1 MKPVLRDYQVD
12 LRDGV
17 FRDWNQGAQNVC
29 AVSATGSGKTVI
41 MSDVIIQGN
50 EPTFALAHRQE
61 LVGQISLAL
70 AKNGV
75 YHNLVA
81 SDKTIKFV
89 VNRHLKKIGRN
100 YINTQ
105 APVSVAGVDTLLRR
119 DGDFNNIKYV
129 HIDEGHH
136 PLKTNKWGRAF
147 DMFPNA
153 RGCGWT
159 ATPCRADRKSLRFDQ
174 GGLYHTLVN
183 GPCMRDLITRGF
195 LCDYIIYGPGS
206 SINREEIAVSGNT
219 GDFSATALRRAGAG
233 STIVGDV
240 VQHYLRFGLGK
251 RAIAFAIDI
260 QAATDIASR
269 LQDFGVR
276 AQALSGKT
284 DDATRAVMTDR
295 FENGDLDV
303 LVNVDLFGEGY
314 DVPAVEVVIMGRPT
328 ESYGLYCLDPE
339 TEILTPNGWKK
350 YNEIE
355 TEKECFGYDINTGE
369 IKKTEITKYIKRD
382 AYSEEKF
389 YSLSGPHLDF
399 KISDKHRLIVKS
411 RSETTKNY
419 KFEIVEETVK
429 RKTFINVPVSGFQN
443 VKGSGLTISEL
454 HFLGWFLSDGAR
466 NKKTNVISISQSV
479 KKTEHLQHIEKTL
492 TGCGFK
498 YGKSLYKRKNVPN
511 THNNL
516 YVYTVSYGKPRGRD
530 KHLKGWSDLEQWIDK
545 SMPSCYDNLSRD
557 ELLTLLQAINLG
569 DGQNDHTSLKHQKN
583 TLTINCGDNEQYADR
598 LQSLCVLR
606 GLRCNKARFK
616 TWFILH
622 IKDTTYSTIAGSNI
636 LDGEITDNT
645 RNRTTKYKRSRIKE
659 TKKPAFVW
667 CVNNELETIIT
678 RRNGKVIIMGN
689 SQQFGRMLRPFEGKP
704 YGILV
709 DAVGNVKRHGLPD
722 APINWTLTENPTT
735 KKRIKPMRACVS
747 CFQMWEGFSMT
758 CPHCGHREA
767 EPPAVRSDLE
777 QIEGDLTAYSP
788 ELLEELREQAARN
801 IGEPKIPV
809 HASQIVQRS
818 VKKKWNDRRETIL
831 QLQDAIAWWA
841 GTIQNKH
848 NEDDSA
854 AYRRFYLTFGTDVLT
869 AQTGTAKENE
879 ILTRRIWENI
889 ENEYAG

>member
-29 AVSATGSGKTVI
+29 AVSATGSGKTVT

-119 DGDFNNIKYV
+119 EGDFNSIKYV

-183 GPCMRDLITRGF
+183 GPCMRDLINRGF
-195 LCDYIIYGPGS
+195 LCDYVIYGPGS
-206 SINREEIAVSGNT
+206 SINREEIAISGNT
-219 GDFSATALRRAGAG
+219 GDFGATALRRAGQG

-240 VQHYLRFGLGK
+240 VQHYIRFALGK
-251 RAIAFAIDI
+251 RSIIFAIDI
-260 QAATDIASR
+260 QAANDIAER
-269 LQDFGVR
+269 LREYGIR

-284 DDATRAVMTDR
+284 DDVTRAVMTDR

-328 ESYGLYCLDPE
+328 ESYGL
-339 TEILTPNGWKK
+339 
-350 YNEIE
+350 
-355 TEKECFGYDINTGE
+355 
-369 IKKTEITKYIKRD
+369 
-382 AYSEEKF
+382 
-389 YSLSGPHLDF
+389 H
-399 KISDKHRLIVKS
+399 
-411 RSETTKNY
+411 
-419 KFEIVEETVK
+419 
-429 RKTFINVPVSGFQN
+429 
-443 VKGSGLTISEL
+443 
-454 HFLGWFLSDGAR
+454 
-466 NKKTNVISISQSV
+466 
-479 KKTEHLQHIEKTL
+479 
-492 TGCGFK
+492 
-498 YGKSLYKRKNVPN
+498 
-511 THNNL
+511 
-516 YVYTVSYGKPRGRD
+516 
-530 KHLKGWSDLEQWIDK
+530 
-545 SMPSCYDNLSRD
+545 
-557 ELLTLLQAINLG
+557 
-569 DGQNDHTSLKHQKN
+569 
-583 TLTINCGDNEQYADR
+583 
-598 LQSLCVLR
+598 
-606 GLRCNKARFK
+606 
-616 TWFILH
+616 
-622 IKDTTYSTIAGSNI
+622 
-636 LDGEITDNT
+636 
-645 RNRTTKYKRSRIKE
+645 
-659 TKKPAFVW
+659 
-667 CVNNELETIIT
+667 
-678 RRNGKVIIMGN
+678 

-704 YGILV
+704 HGILI
-709 DAVGNVKRHGLPD
+709 DAVGNVKCHGLPD

-767 EPPAVRSDLE
+767 EPPDVTRDLE
-777 QIEGDLTAYSP
+777 EIEGDLTAYSP

-809 HASQIVQRS
+809 HASQIVKRS
-818 VKKKWNDRRETIL
+818 IEKKWNDRKENVL

-841 GTIQNKH
+841 GTIKH
-848 NEDDSA
+848 KYNEDDSTS
-854 AYRRFYLTFGTDVLT
+854 YRRFHFTFGTDVLT
-869 AQTGTAKENE
+869 AQTGTAKETE
-879 ILTRRIWENI
+879 ILTRKIWENI
-889 ENEYAG
+889 ENEYVGGY

>member
-29 AVSATGSGKTVI
+29 AVSATGSGKTVT

-70 AKNGV
+70 AKNGI

-119 DGDFNNIKYV
+119 EGDFNSIKYV

-328 ESYGLYCLDPE
+328 ESYGLY
-339 TEILTPNGWKK
+339 
-350 YNEIE
+350 
-355 TEKECFGYDINTGE
+355 
-369 IKKTEITKYIKRD
+369 
-382 AYSEEKF
+382 
-389 YSLSGPHLDF
+389 
-399 KISDKHRLIVKS
+399 
-411 RSETTKNY
+411 
-419 KFEIVEETVK
+419 
-429 RKTFINVPVSGFQN
+429 
-443 VKGSGLTISEL
+443 
-454 HFLGWFLSDGAR
+454 
-466 NKKTNVISISQSV
+466 SQ
-479 KKTEHLQHIEKTL
+479 
-492 TGCGFK
+492 
-498 YGKSLYKRKNVPN
+498 
-511 THNNL
+511 
-516 YVYTVSYGKPRGRD
+516 
-530 KHLKGWSDLEQWIDK
+530 
-545 SMPSCYDNLSRD
+545 M
-557 ELLTLLQAINLG
+557 
-569 DGQNDHTSLKHQKN
+569 
-583 TLTINCGDNEQYADR
+583 
-598 LQSLCVLR
+598 
-606 GLRCNKARFK
+606 
-616 TWFILH
+616 
-622 IKDTTYSTIAGSNI
+622 
-636 LDGEITDNT
+636 
-645 RNRTTKYKRSRIKE
+645 
-659 TKKPAFVW
+659 
-667 CVNNELETIIT
+667 
-678 RRNGKVIIMGN
+678 
-689 SQQFGRMLRPFEGKP
+689 FGRMLRPFEGKP
-704 YGILV
+704 YGILI
-709 DAVGNVKRHGLPD
+709 DAVGNAKKHGLPD

-758 CPHCGHREA
+758 CPHCGHRET
-767 EPPAVRSDLE
+767 EPPAARSDLE

-841 GTIQNKH
+841 GTIQHKH
-848 NEDDSA
+848 NEDDST

-879 ILTRRIWENI
+879 NLTRRIWENI